1 MDMPTTALALTVAS
15 SLILGVVGAVADF
28 RYRRDRKAL
37 EGLLTKRNSVRNHW
51 LILEA
56 KPDAQSEKDEGVA
69 K

>member
-37 EGLLTKRNSVRNHW
+37 EELLAKRNRVRNHW

-56 KPDAQSEKDEGVA
+56 KPDAQSKKDEGVA
-69 K
+69 R